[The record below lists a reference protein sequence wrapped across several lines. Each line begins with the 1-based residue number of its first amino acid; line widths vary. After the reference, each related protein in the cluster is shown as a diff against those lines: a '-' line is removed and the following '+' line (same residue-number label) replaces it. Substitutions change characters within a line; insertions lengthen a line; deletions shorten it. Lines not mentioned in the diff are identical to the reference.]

1 MQRVWKK
8 LTEGEAVPSSR
19 WFAMGLGTIS
29 AFLMPVLLTL
39 IGWFVQLLFVVQTT
53 ENGKR
58 VLPETLYVGSWLRI
72 TTSSLSTDKNIL
84 RCAITLLMLITV
96 VFVIERLTLLLARR
110 ASLQA
115 ALQWT
120 SRLLRRLF
128 HQSRNL
134 SVDQGLSGQRKRLR
148 DLIQS
153 DVPRVRDALTEW
165 YRVIP
170 RNLIQ
175 TIAVLVLA
183 SLIHPWLT
191 LLAILALVVTWGLFI
206 TLEAAQRKH
215 RPVIL
220 ERRRNAHE
228 QLIYLCES
236 SAMLESVDPRV
247 DVEHMYDTHAQH
259 FNHSQLRLA
268 DESAFRSPSLLIT
281 ITLLTALFLFVL
293 SIRVLEPEST
303 LHIGDI
309 VVLSGCVIVA
319 VNGIF
324 RLRRGLR
331 KRSNA
336 ITSAD
341 NLENYLSIQGVR
353 TDSLGK
359 GIQARITSSIEFE
372 HVCFRDSSK
381 NRILDDVSLSLI
393 PKQITAIVSLEPA
406 TADALGEMVL
416 GFGLP
421 TSGRAL
427 VDGINLI
434 DLDPMSVRR
443 QSLLV
448 NEHGPLLDGTVEENL
463 WSGRPKDAMI
473 DVMDLARNACV
484 SESILNL
491 PDGLGTVLSSNDD
504 RLAPDQLY
512 RFGIVRA
519 LLKKPSVIVCHEP
532 RMRVSAKDEAESL
545 QALQQLRGLNAIV
558 LVLPERLSTLRAA
571 DQILVF
577 RHGKLVSSGT
587 HQQLLEQSEI
597 YRHFNYMRFA
607 VSE

>member
-1 MQRVWKK
+1 
-8 LTEGEAVPSSR
+8 
-19 WFAMGLGTIS
+19 
-29 AFLMPVLLTL
+29 
-39 IGWFVQLLFVVQTT
+39 
-53 ENGKR
+53 
-58 VLPETLYVGSWLRI
+58 
-72 TTSSLSTDKNIL
+72 
-84 RCAITLLMLITV
+84 
-96 VFVIERLTLLLARR
+96 
-110 ASLQA
+110 
-115 ALQWT
+115 
-120 SRLLRRLF
+120 
-128 HQSRNL
+128 
-134 SVDQGLSGQRKRLR
+134 
-148 DLIQS
+148 
-153 DVPRVRDALTEW
+153 
-165 YRVIP
+165 
-170 RNLIQ
+170 
-175 TIAVLVLA
+175 
-183 SLIHPWLT
+183 
-191 LLAILALVVTWGLFI
+191 
-206 TLEAAQRKH
+206 
-215 RPVIL
+215 
-220 ERRRNAHE
+220 
-228 QLIYLCES
+228 
-236 SAMLESVDPRV
+236 
-247 DVEHMYDTHAQH
+247 
-259 FNHSQLRLA
+259 
-268 DESAFRSPSLLIT
+268 
-281 ITLLTALFLFVL
+281 
-293 SIRVLEPEST
+293 VLEPEST
-303 LHIGDI
+303 LHVGDI
-309 VVLSGCVIVA
+309 VVLLGCVIVA

-331 KRSNA
+331 KRGNA

-353 TDSLGK
+353 ADSLGK
-359 GIQARITSSIEFE
+359 GIQARITSSIELE

-558 LVLPERLSTLRAA
+558 LVIPERLSTLRAA

-577 RHGKLVSSGT
+577 RQGKLVSSGT
-587 HQQLLEQSEI
+587 HQRLLEQSEI